1 MKSTNEM
8 TQRKTFAALKVRV
21 VENKKKIIIDA
32 AERVFGSKPF
42 HKVNIRD
49 IAREAG
55 ISHATI
61 YSYFA
66 DQQTLFVEAFVQ
78 GTREIEERIKAIADD
93 DEPDKIGRIA
103 ESYVDFLAENDH
115 YFKMMT
121 NFMLDG
127 EVGSGPLEKL
137 NTVAR
142 SLLDQFERILEPGD
156 TRQETRMRAHNF
168 FAALN
173 GILITFRD
181 YPGRTKA
188 DVRKHMKKLARQ
200 TAGLFRQHS
209 GV

>member
-1 MKSTNEM
+1 M
-8 TQRKTFAALKVRV
+8 TQQKTFAALKLRV

-42 HKVNIRD
+42 KNVNIRD

-66 DQQTLFVEAFVQ
+66 DQQSLFVEAFVQ
-78 GTREIEERIKAIADD
+78 GVKEIEERVQAIAEDKKQ
-93 DEPDKIGRIA
+93 DKIGRIA
-103 ESYVDFLAENDH
+103 QTYIDFLSENDH

-127 EVGSGPLEKL
+127 NLGNEPLEKL
-137 NTVAR
+137 NTMAR
-142 SLLDQFERILEPGD
+142 SLLDLFERVLKQEHSQGN
-156 TRQETRMRAHNF
+156 TRKLAHNF

-181 YPGRTKA
+181 YPGRTKQE
-188 DVRKHMKKLARQ
+188 VRRHMQELARQ
-200 TAGLFRQHS
+200 TADLFRNHAKNY
-209 GV
+209 